1 MAAPVPDEPPSSGRL
16 LGLRLPFS
24 GFEASSDSYGRAYA
38 LRMKPTDHGRL
49 TTAIEYHLS
58 PGGPIGSLGL
68 QTSRDG
74 PDIPLYEL
82 NSAAAL
88 GLHGPQARVG
98 ARIAYH
104 F

>member
-1 MAAPVPDEPPSSGRL
+1 MATPSSDEPSSSGRL
-16 LGLRLPFS
+16 LGMLPFS
-24 GFEASSDSYGRAYA
+24 GFDASSDGYGRTYA
-38 LRMKPTDHGRL
+38 LRMKPADHGRL
-49 TTAIEYHLS
+49 TTVIEYHLS
-58 PGGPIGSLGL
+58 PRGPIGSLGL

-82 NSAAAL
+82 NSAAVM
-88 GLHGPQARVG
+88 GLHGPEARVG